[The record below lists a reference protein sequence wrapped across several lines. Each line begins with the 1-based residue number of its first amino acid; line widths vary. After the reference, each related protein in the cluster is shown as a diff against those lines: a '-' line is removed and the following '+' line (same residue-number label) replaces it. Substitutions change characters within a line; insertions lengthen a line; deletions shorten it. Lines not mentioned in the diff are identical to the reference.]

1 MIDPKG
7 ITSEPVTIQQP
18 KVAINITN
26 YNGRGRGGATHYY
39 YASEGVQ
46 GYVLI
51 DDTCNVCS
59 ATISINYGANG
70 NNSGYSQQ
78 VIYCYRFAY

>member
-1 MIDPKG
+1 PA
-7 ITSEPVTIQQP
+7 TIQLP
-18 KVAINITN
+18 KDVAINITSSS
-26 YNGRGRGGATHYY
+26 GRGNGTSTQYY
-39 YASEGVQ
+39 YSCEGVQ

-59 ATISINYGANG
+59 ATISINYGSNG
-70 NNSGYSQQ
+70 NNCGYSQQ